1 MISLRSIIY
10 AFVVLVTVLGVVILS
25 LMKIE
30 DMSFIDAFWLSIIS
44 ISTVGF
50 GDIVPKTVGGRLI
63 VMVLVIGGIGL
74 FTYLYSTIFGGIV
87 EGHIK
92 DVWGKRKMTKKINGL
107 KNHIIVCGAGR
118 VGLAVISELL
128 EDKQDFVVIEKDQD
142 RLQELTKLG
151 HTENILFISDNATEE
166 RVLLAAGLERAGGV
180 ITTLAD
186 DAANLM
192 IVITCKDL
200 NPAAR
205 VVARADRIE
214 SIARMK
220 KVGAET
226 VICPSIMAGNWM
238 AMTLLKPAS
247 VTFMQSL
254 VDEVGLELGE
264 LVLNETSPLAGKEL
278 RESRLREN
286 HDATLLAIKRGERHI
301 INPRPSEILLPGD
314 LLILSGPPDITA
326 VLTKVVSGNDIL

>member
-1 MISLRSIIY
+1 
-10 AFVVLVTVLGVVILS
+10 
-25 LMKIE
+25 
-30 DMSFIDAFWLSIIS
+30 
-44 ISTVGF
+44 
-50 GDIVPKTVGGRLI
+50 
-63 VMVLVIGGIGL
+63 
-74 FTYLYSTIFGGIV
+74 
-87 EGHIK
+87 
-92 DVWGKRKMTKKINGL
+92 
-107 KNHIIVCGAGR
+107 
-118 VGLAVISELL
+118 
-128 EDKQDFVVIEKDQD
+128 VVIEKDQD
-142 RLQELTKLG
+142 RLQELKKLG
-151 HTENILFISDNATEE
+151 HAEDILFINDNATEE
-166 RVLLAAGLERAGGV
+166 RVLSAAGLERASGV

-254 VDEVGLELGE
+254 VDEVGLEMGE
-264 LVLNETSPLAGKEL
+264 LLLNETSPLAGKEL

-286 HDATLLAIKRGERHI
+286 YDATLLAIKRGEQHI
-301 INPRPSEILLPGD
+301 INPRPSEKLLPGD
-314 LLILSGPPDITA
+314 LLILSGPPDILA
-326 VLTKVVSGNDIL
+326 VMTNVMSGNEAAVPKPV